1 MYKRQALL
9 KALYLA
15 TFEATK
21 KWTSTIRNWAQV
33 YGELS
38 IPHILAYEGNGHV
51 EWFEGNFE
59 EYEKDK
65 IRRLGEDA
73 CNPHAMKYKP
83 LER

>member
-1 MYKRQALL
+1 MLFRSWFLDR
-9 KALYLA
+9 LA
-15 TFEATK
+15 T
-21 KWTSTIRNWAQV
+21 
-33 YGELS
+33 
-38 IPHILAYEGNGHV
+38 HILAYEGNGHV